1 MNVTQWE
8 TLGAKKEAALAK
20 KNVLLV
26 LPAPLLLGENNKN
39 PWARDH
45 PKLAIEN
52 A

>member
-1 MNVTQWE
+1 MSHSGKHWATPQKKRHQ
-8 TLGAKKEAALAK
+8 AKVKRDCCL
-20 KNVLLV
+20 
-26 LPAPLLLGENNKN
+26 LLLGENNKN